1 MDALP
6 LPLFFNDAQLREA
19 ADDVRRLLP
28 FAHALRLLD
37 VSPRP
42 EHHEVYGPLLDIV
55 GSHPADVAEVQVNM
69 LIDVTVAGGPLD
81 PGDERSDVP
90 WCACLRCMTEP
101 AIGSRAA
108 RRWFA
113 HLDRLRHDDVAVAPS
128 VMAVAAYA
136 VARFEA
142 LRGRRHE
149 AAWWARTA
157 SMETDTED
165 EVGLSVVVLLRAAL
179 LLG

>member
-6 LPLFFNDAQLREA
+6 FFFFPRAQLQEA
-19 ADDVRRLLP
+19 LDDVRGLP
-28 FAHALRLLD
+28 AFAPALRLLD

-42 EHHEVYGPLLDIV
+42 YHHEVYGPLLDIV
-55 GSHPADVAEVQVNM
+55 GSSQADVAEVQVNM
-69 LIDVTVAGGPLD
+69 LIGVTRPGGPLD
-81 PGDERSDVP
+81 PQDERSDVP
-90 WCACLRCMTEP
+90 WCAFLRGMADA

-108 RRWFA
+108 RRWFI
-113 HLDRLRHDDVAVAPS
+113 HLDRLRQADVAVALS
-128 VMAVAAYA
+128 AMAVAAYA

-142 LRGRRHE
+142 LRGRHQE

-165 EVGLSVVVLLRAAL
+165 EVGLGVVVVLRAAL